1 LVILLSPFPLQPT
14 HGYTL
19 FARFTKIFQ
28 FVQLISPIITQGW
41 GIMTILHLSSLYY
54 DDDWFV
60 CHLSYVLIVPVKKS
74 LSSS

>member
-1 LVILLSPFPLQPT
+1 LVILLSPFPPSTNAWVHTFRPIYQNFSVCPINFT
-14 HGYTL
+14 HHYT
-19 FARFTKIFQ
+19 R
-28 FVQLISPIITQGW
+28 W